1 VALGFTNPYAYFQKP
16 TSGFGIKNDDFLSS
30 PEAKEALKKWAGRSV
45 GVDFATGRRNV
56 DWAGDL
62 MEKIA
67 PKATVFTQNPF
78 AVTTQPSVT
87 QDIFGLVPSTE
98 TASQLT
104 PSELGVDAYVDLAKK
119 LAPLQFEQ
127 TVKENVLG
135 LGAATAFGAASLP
148 FTEYMRNQELGRQM
162 QAFKMKEE
170 SPTAQAARSLS
181 LQQQAGMAAEASAQ
195 KLQGRAA
202 ARRAAI
208 EPLRRRG

>member
-1 VALGFTNPYAYFQKP
+1 MAAGFTNPYAYFQKP
-16 TSGFGIKNDDFLSS
+16 TSGFAIKNDDFLSS

-45 GVDFATGRRNV
+45 GVDFSTGRRDV

-67 PKATVFTQNPF
+67 PKADAFTKNPF

-104 PSELGVDAYVDLAKK
+104 PSQLGVDAYVDLAKK

-148 FTEYMRNQELGRQM
+148 FTEYMRNQELDRQM

-208 EPLRRRG
+208 EPLRYRA